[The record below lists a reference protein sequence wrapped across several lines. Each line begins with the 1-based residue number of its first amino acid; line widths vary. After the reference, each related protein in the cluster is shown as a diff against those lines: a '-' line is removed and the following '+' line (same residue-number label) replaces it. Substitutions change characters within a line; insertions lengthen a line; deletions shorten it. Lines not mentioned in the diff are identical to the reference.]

1 MADGYRLSLRPC
13 RNPPISPRSARLSA
27 RRSVRAALQRSPF
40 RPSTLAPLPCRTAGP
55 PGARNGSP
63 GVGSQSEP
71 RNRPRDLWGATRL
84 PKVAIGFVQHEL
96 HLPGS
101 AARLTAP
108 DVGGGDFE
116 ALAGQ
121 PRAQPAR
128 RARRVTVPRGEDLL
142 RGELIAPEQ
151 ENIDITV
158 GAQGPADGDSMAW
171 PPAIHQGKR
180 AWANRVAIAA
190 GAVHQKATAKAEG
203 GRAPDD

>member
-1 MADGYRLSLRPC
+1 
-13 RNPPISPRSARLSA
+13 
-27 RRSVRAALQRSPF
+27 
-40 RPSTLAPLPCRTAGP
+40 
-55 PGARNGSP
+55 
-63 GVGSQSEP
+63 
-71 RNRPRDLWGATRL
+71 
-84 PKVAIGFVQHEL
+84 
-96 HLPGS
+96 
-101 AARLTAP
+101 
-108 DVGGGDFE
+108 
-116 ALAGQ
+116 
-121 PRAQPAR
+121 
-128 RARRVTVPRGEDLL
+128 VTVPRGEDLL